1 MKLQSF
7 PGGSE
12 GKESACS
19 AGDTGDAG
27 FDPWVR
33 KIPWRRKWQHTPV
46 FLQGESHGQGSLAGY
61 SPGGGHKESYMTE
74 QLTLLGQTLC
84 LGWIF
89 QGST

>member
-12 GKESACS
+12 GKESACNV
-19 AGDTGDAG
+19 GDPGSISGLGRSTREGNG
-27 FDPWVR
+27 N
-33 KIPWRRKWQHTPV
+33 T
-46 FLQGESHGQGSLAGY
+46 LQYFCKQNPMDRGASQATVQ
-61 SPGGGHKESYMTE
+61 GGHKESYMTE

>member
-7 PGGSE
+7 PGVSE
-12 GKESACS
+12 GEESACNV
-19 AGDTGDAG
+19 GDPSSISGLGRSTREGNG
-27 FDPWVR
+27 N
-33 KIPWRRKWQHTPV
+33 T
-46 FLQGESHGQGSLAGY
+46 LQYFCKENPMDRGALQATVQ
-61 SPGGGHKESYMTE
+61 GGHKESDMTG